1 MIGIQEFCPVHDE
14 GEVIVAA
21 WDEDGHT
28 HVELACGH
36 EMEV

>member
-1 MIGIQEFCPVHDE
+1 MIAVQEFCPLHEE
-14 GEVIVAA
+14 GETIVAA

-36 EMEV
+36 EMEI